1 MGPIWSMIRREAR
14 RGCVAC
20 DACVRV
26 CVDTLWIRHT
36 SPLRPMLV
44 DSVHSR
50 TVLGLWRIQLAVLVH
65 ELISIQ
71 VWRQHV
77 YPQLVELDFVA
88 KSSMT
93 AYMVVRLPMPYWR
106 LSFCLAQF
114 YNSVLVNMS
123 LIDVICRA
131 DQRADPLVVSGD
143 LRHTNAHTSRTTPP
157 HSFTMRS
164 RC

>member
-14 RGCVAC
+14 RGCVAS
-20 DACVRV
+20 DACVHV
-26 CVDTLWIRHT
+26 CVDTLWICHT
-36 SPLRPMLV
+36 SPLLSILV
-44 DSVHSR
+44 DSVYSR

-93 AYMVVRLPMPYWR
+93 AYMVVRLPIPRCR
-106 LSFCLAQF
+106 LLF
-114 YNSVLVNMS
+114 YNSVLVNTS

-164 RC
+164 LC

>member
-1 MGPIWSMIRREAR
+1 M
-14 RGCVAC
+14 
-20 DACVRV
+20 
-26 CVDTLWIRHT
+26 
-36 SPLRPMLV
+36 
-44 DSVHSR
+44 
-50 TVLGLWRIQLAVLVH
+50 LVH

-93 AYMVVRLPMPYWR
+93 AYMVVRLPIPRCR
-106 LSFCLAQF
+106 LLF
-114 YNSVLVNMS
+114 YNSVLVNTS

-164 RC
+164 LC